1 MNEYLLK
8 TGTKF
13 LNEIFSEA
21 AGFVSDVA
29 GSNLSQYVCAIT
41 GLSQGRLDALGSGEA
56 PDEAEFLALCDAI
69 LYLAKQPGNEGFS
82 EAAEAAERLRGRWMD
97 ERFQRTKNA
106 ANIVD
111 ELVEV
116 SDKES
121 ESEFLCSYHLF
132 LDASSLCSREMPVFL
147 DKLLPAMQAYGNPHQ
162 ITVPQAVINCL
173 NALAATPEQAE
184 FSRAND
190 GLAQLKRIQD
200 AKLLSIRGDEGD
212 STLMS
217 TFLSAFSRFKPVYRM
232 VLVTQDEG
240 LAKAVSL
247 LNSSGVEG
255 NDILIASLKE
265 DGVLVTWFKTAD
277 KMAEDRS
284 IDENSEDDSDAEYNT
299 EILFEEGSDEEVGS
313 VDEAETEN
321 LSEEDS
327 DEEVGAE
334 NLFEEDFDDEYDDDL
349 DDDTIISEDDLEK
362 IMSINELLPVEDE
375 ADEAGPVEIE
385 EPDDLELLE
394 EERLTSSF
402 LLEPDF
408 GELDEGGIEEFEKED
423 SGEKEDGMEDIIQPG
438 SWYTLE

>member
-8 TGTKF
+8 TGTEF

-21 AGFVSDVA
+21 AGFVGDVA

-41 GLSQGRLDALGSGEA
+41 GLTQGRLDALSSGEA

-82 EAAEAAERLRGRWMD
+82 EAAEAAERLRVRWMD

-121 ESEFLCSYHLF
+121 EAEFLCSYHLF
-132 LDASSLCSREMPVFL
+132 LDASSLCSREMSVFL

-232 VLVTQDEG
+232 VLVTQDEA

-277 KMAEDRS
+277 RMAENRV
-284 IDENSEDDSDAEYNT
+284 IDGNSEDDT
-299 EILFEEGSDEEVGS
+299 GI
-313 VDEAETEN
+313 
-321 LSEEDS
+321 
-327 DEEVGAE
+327 
-334 NLFEEDFDDEYDDDL
+334 LFEEDFDDEYDDDL
-349 DDDTIISEDDLEK
+349 DDETIISEDDLEK

-375 ADEAGPVEIE
+375 TDEAGPVEIE
-385 EPDDLELLE
+385 ESDDLELLE
-394 EERLTSSF
+394 EERLSSSF

-408 GELDEGGIEEFEKED
+408 EELDEGLIEEFEKED
-423 SGEKEDGMEDIIQPG
+423 SGEKEDGMEDIIR
-438 SWYTLE
+438 SWSTLE

>member
-8 TGTKF
+8 TGKEF

-21 AGFVSDVA
+21 AGFVGDVA
-29 GSNLSQYVCAIT
+29 GSKLSQYVCVIS
-41 GLSQGRLDALGSGEA
+41 GLTQERLDALASGAA
-56 PDEAEFLALCDAI
+56 PDETEFLALCDAI
-69 LYLAKQPGNEGFS
+69 LYLAKQPGNEGFT
-82 EAAEAAERLRGRWMD
+82 EAAETAERLKVRWMD

-111 ELVEV
+111 ALVEV

-121 ESEFLCSYHLF
+121 EAEFLCSYHLF

-147 DKLLPAMQAYGNPHQ
+147 DKLLPAMEAYGNPHQ

-173 NALAATPEQAE
+173 NALASTPEQAE
-184 FSRAND
+184 LSKANE

-232 VLVTQDEG
+232 VLITQDEA

-255 NDILIASLKE
+255 NDILIASLQE

-277 KMAEDRS
+277 RMAEDKS
-284 IDENSEDDSDAEYNT
+284 IDENSEDDSDAEYNM
-299 EILFEEGSDEEVGS
+299 EILFEEGSVEEV
-313 VDEAETEN
+313 ETEN
-321 LSEEDS
+321 LFEEGS

-334 NLFEEDFDDEYDDDL
+334 NLFEEDLDDEYDDAL
-349 DDDTIISEDDLEK
+349 EDDTIISEDDLEK

-375 ADEAGPVEIE
+375 ADETGPVEIE
-385 EPDDLELLE
+385 EPDELELLE

-408 GELDEGGIEEFEKED
+408 EELDEGVIEEFEKED
-423 SGEKEDGMEDIIQPG
+423 SGEKEDGMEDTIQPG
-438 SWYTLE
+438 SWSTLE